1 MLKSEESFDVEYWI
15 RRLKGLA
22 EATEEDDQEELF

>member
-1 MLKSEESFDVEYWI
+1 MLKSEESFDVDYWI

-22 EATEEDDQEELF
+22 ETPEEDDQEELF